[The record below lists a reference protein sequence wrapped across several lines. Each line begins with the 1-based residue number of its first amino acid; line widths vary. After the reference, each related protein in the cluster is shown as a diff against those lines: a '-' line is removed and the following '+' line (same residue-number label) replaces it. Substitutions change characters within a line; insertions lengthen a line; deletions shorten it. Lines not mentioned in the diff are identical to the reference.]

1 MGGMSEMDGL
11 LQDFLTEAGA
21 LLEDVDQRLI
31 DLEANP
37 DDSAL
42 LDTIFRGFHT
52 VKGGAGFLEAP
63 ALVALCHRAENLLDQ
78 LRGRK
83 LTLNSAMLDVILQA
97 TAEVKRMMSE
107 MAAGQ
112 EIVPAADS
120 LLAAIDQAAQGRAGR
135 SAAPGGQAAATLPT
149 APTPADP
156 VDWAQLHRAVC
167 PPAAVSVATPA
178 ATPAAAAKLARAA
191 APPAP
196 PAKENSLRIDA
207 SRIDRMLDLA
217 GEIGLAKNRL
227 IALYADWQRGNAA
240 SSGGFGEMLG
250 TLDTLTGDLQSVVM
264 NTRLQPVSRVFQKY
278 VRMSRDLARQ
288 VGKEVDLVLEG
299 AETEVDK
306 TILEEL
312 NDPLVHLVRN
322 AVDHGIEMPDE
333 RVACGKPA
341 RGTVR
346 LTARQAG
353 DQIVIEIVDDGK
365 GMDAAVLRRKAVE
378 KGLITPEAANLLD
391 QRQSLELI
399 FLPGFSTKE
408 QISDLSGRGVGMDVV
423 RTNIARLKG
432 QITLFSTPGQGSRTV
447 ISLPLTLAIMPV
459 LMTCLGGQVY
469 AIPLGSVR
477 EIMLLEYTHV
487 QLVAGAE
494 HVSVRGEVLPVVYL
508 ADLLGCARSVERGT
522 GVIVSLAGRNFILAV
537 DSVAGQDEV
546 MVKPLDGLKP
556 RGVAGATLS
565 RDGLLVLALDLPAL
579 LQTLA

>member
-1 MGGMSEMDGL
+1 
-11 LQDFLTEAGA
+11 
-21 LLEDVDQRLI
+21 
-31 DLEANP
+31 
-37 DDSAL
+37 
-42 LDTIFRGFHT
+42 
-52 VKGGAGFLEAP
+52 
-63 ALVALCHRAENLLDQ
+63 
-78 LRGRK
+78 
-83 LTLNSAMLDVILQA
+83 
-97 TAEVKRMMSE
+97 
-107 MAAGQ
+107 
-112 EIVPAADS
+112 
-120 LLAAIDQAAQGRAGR
+120 
-135 SAAPGGQAAATLPT
+135 
-149 APTPADP
+149 
-156 VDWAQLHRAVC
+156 
-167 PPAAVSVATPA
+167 
-178 ATPAAAAKLARAA
+178 
-191 APPAP
+191 
-196 PAKENSLRIDA
+196 
-207 SRIDRMLDLA
+207 MLDLA

-299 AETEVDK
+299 AEIEVDK
-306 TILEEL
+306 TILEEI

-378 KGLITPEAANLLD
+378 KGLVTPEAANLLD

-469 AIPLGSVR
+469 AIPIGSVR
-477 EIMLLEYTHV
+477 EIMLLEYAHV

-522 GVIVSLAGRNFILAV
+522 GVIVSLADRNFILAV

-546 MVKPLDGLKP
+546 LVKPLDGLKP

>member
-1 MGGMSEMDGL
+1 MGAVSEIDGL
-11 LQDFLTEAGA
+11 LQDFLAEAGA
-21 LLEDVDQRLI
+21 LLEDVDQKLI

-63 ALVALCHRAENLLDQ
+63 AMVALCHRAENLLDQ

-240 SSGGFGEMLG
+240 SSGSFGQILG

-299 AETEVDK
+299 AEIEVDK
-306 TILEEL
+306 TILEEI

-477 EIMLLEYTHV
+477 EIMLFEYTHV

-522 GVIVSLAGRNFILAV
+522 GVIVSLADRNFILAV

-546 MVKPLDGLKP
+546 LVKPLDGLKP

>member
-1 MGGMSEMDGL
+1 MGAVSEMDGL
-11 LQDFLTEAGA
+11 LKDFLAEAGA
-21 LLEDVDQRLI
+21 LLEDVDQKLI

-63 ALVALCHRAENLLDQ
+63 AMVALCHRAENLLDQ

-135 SAAPGGQAAATLPT
+135 SAAPGGQAAATAPT

-167 PPAAVSVATPA
+167 PPAAVSVAAPA
-178 ATPAAAAKLARAA
+178 AAPAAAAKPPRAA

-196 PAKENSLRIDA
+196 PVKENSLRIDA

-240 SSGGFGEMLG
+240 SSGSFGQILG

-288 VGKEVDLVLEG
+288 VGKEVDLVLDG

-408 QISDLSGRGVGMDVV
+408 QLSELSGRGVGMDVV

-469 AIPLGSVR
+469 AIPIGSVR
-477 EIMLLEYTHV
+477 EIMLLEYAHV

-522 GVIVSLAGRNFILAV
+522 GVIVSLADRNFILAV

-546 MVKPLDGLKP
+546 LVKPLDGLKP

>member
-1 MGGMSEMDGL
+1 MGAVSEIDGL
-11 LQDFLTEAGA
+11 LKDFLAEAGA
-21 LLEDVDQRLI
+21 LLEDVDQKLI

-63 ALVALCHRAENLLDQ
+63 AMVALCHRAENLLDQ

-288 VGKEVDLVLEG
+288 VGKEVDLVLDG

-408 QISDLSGRGVGMDVV
+408 QLSELSGRGVGMDVV

-522 GVIVSLAGRNFILAV
+522 GVIVSLADRNFILAV

-546 MVKPLDGLKP
+546 LVKPLDGLKP

>member
-1 MGGMSEMDGL
+1 MDGL

-63 ALVALCHRAENLLDQ
+63 VLVALCHRAENLLDQ

-167 PPAAVSVATPA
+167 PPAAVSVAA
-178 ATPAAAAKLARAA
+178 PAAAAKPPRAA

-240 SSGGFGEMLG
+240 SSGSFGQILG

-299 AETEVDK
+299 AEIEVDK
-306 TILEEL
+306 TILEEI

-378 KGLITPEAANLLD
+378 KGLVTPEAANLLD

-469 AIPLGSVR
+469 AIPIGSVR
-477 EIMLLEYTHV
+477 EIMLLEYAHV

-546 MVKPLDGLKP
+546 LVKPLDGLKP